1 MADKQKKAASPDR
14 KAVEALQNLVKTSGA
29 ANAKANPNADPGP
42 EPISN
47 IHSVGDAY
55 RVGKDRLSRAFFGPP
70 TKPAE
75 KK

>member
-1 MADKQKKAASPDR
+1 MADKQPAPKGPDR
-14 KAVEALQNLVKTSGA
+14 KAVEALQRVVSNSNRPKP
-29 ANAKANPNADPGP
+29 KPQDEDPGP

-70 TKPAE
+70 SKA
-75 KK
+75 K